1 MIRAAHSKP
10 AISKKF
16 TKTTTVKTLWT
27 NHFNLDLN
35 YKQQVYMM
43 SLKIKPTVTKDMS
56 YMLGRLVEASKKS
69 ITQTI
74 GANYYLTGDVIYALQ
89 PLKNPEEEVKLGSVE
104 GFTLYISQTSETFT
118 VGQVFTSECKSPEIL
133 RFLNVVLK
141 TFMES
146 RGFKEY
152 GKHASYFNTNEK
164 PVVLDK
170 GISIL
175 PGFKIT
181 VDKYIDSS
189 LKINIDTCFRI
200 SSTECIYYEYLN
212 YVSDARGDKDSARS
226 KFTFENI
233 VGKSFSLQNDLNRMI
248 KIHGVDPKKNLN
260 SPSPVDGYKSMREYF
275 EDKFSTML
283 REKDQFI
290 CFNERKK
297 KLPASEV
304 VTEAS
309 KKIQFGLERTYY
321 PSELLYGLGLKDY
334 QKKDFRI
341 MKQVAAVTKMNPQNK
356 MKAIMDCSN
365 LFKSICNGS
374 LDMKMAKKSQTPVE
388 CTILNNPEYTIR
400 DNKINKAKDGI
411 IFFKDKIFSNAEL
424 LDWAIIYESTD
435 EYLDDFY
442 NLLEESNSKL
452 GVPMNDPYCYA
463 MPSRPTVQDYKD
475 AIDECKAEKA
485 KIIILIIS
493 KATGENLYKKIKEYA
508 DLKAHVLTQCTIW
521 NDKTLTKKGF
531 FDKINYQICSKLGYP
546 LWIVQ
551 KPQVLQKEVTML
563 IGADVYHNKG
573 KESIAAVIATINKDY
588 SKYCSLS
595 NVQSVRGKEI
605 MDNIADMVMECVDT
619 FAATNKKLPKKILY
633 YRDGVGDT
641 MMDLVSKYEIVKIK
655 EMLAE
660 KYPQNTPLLT
670 FVVVTKRI
678 SVKSISQE
686 ASGQAFNPQS
696 GTIISSGITKKEMEF
711 FMVAQNVTE
720 GTATPTRYQVLL
732 NECGYSSDILHE
744 ITFFQAFNYY
754 GWSGAVK
761 VPAVCQYAHK
771 LAYHVGENYRQSNKF
786 MKQNLYYL

>member
-1 MIRAAHSKP
+1 MIRLAHSKP
-10 AISKKF
+10 AICKKF
-16 TKTTTVKTLWT
+16 IKTTTMKNLWT

-43 SLKIKPTVTKDMS
+43 SLKVKPTVTTDMNH
-56 YMLGRLVEASKKS
+56 MLSRLIDASKKS
-69 ITQTI
+69 LVQTL
-74 GANYYLTGDVIYALQ
+74 GSNYYLTGDVIYALQ
-89 PLKNPEEEVKLGSVE
+89 PLNDSAEEIKLATVE
-104 GFTLYISQTSETFT
+104 GYTLYITQTSETFT
-118 VGQVFTSECKSPEIL
+118 VGEVFTSECKTPEIL

-164 PVVLDK
+164 PVLLDK

-175 PGFKIT
+175 PGFRIT

-200 SSTECIYYEYLN
+200 SSADCIYYEYLN
-212 YVSDARGDKDSARS
+212 YVSEARGDKDSARS

-248 KIHGVDPKKNLN
+248 KIHGVDPKKTLS
-260 SPSPVDGYKSMREYF
+260 SPSPVDGYKTMRDYL
-275 EDKFSTML
+275 EDKFGTRL

-297 KLPASEV
+297 KLPEAAV
-304 VTEAS
+304 EAS

-321 PSELLYGLGLKDY
+321 PSELLYALGLKDY
-334 QKKDFRI
+334 QKKDYRI
-341 MKQVAAVTKMNPQNK
+341 MRQVAEITKMNPQNK
-356 MKAIMDCSN
+356 MKAIIQCST

-374 LDMKMAKKSQTPVE
+374 LDMKMAKNSQTPVQ

-400 DNKINKAKDGI
+400 DNKTMKAKDGI
-411 IFFKDKIFSNAEL
+411 IFFKEKIFSNAEL
-424 LDWAIIYESTD
+424 LNWAIIYECS
-435 EYLDDFY
+435 DDY
-442 NLLEESNSKL
+442 LEEFYDLLSESNKNL
-452 GVPMNDPYCYA
+452 GVPMKDPLWIP
-463 MPSRPTVQDYKD
+463 MRRNPDMQDYKD
-475 AIDECKAEKA
+475 AIDECKDEGA
-485 KIIILIIS
+485 KIIMLIIS
-493 KATGENLYKKIKEYA
+493 KSTGENLYKKIKEYA
-508 DLKAHVLTQCTIW
+508 DLKAQVLTQCTIW
-521 NDKTLTKKGF
+521 NDKTLAKKGF
-531 FDKINYQICSKLGYP
+531 FDKINFQICSKLGYP

-563 IGADVYHNKG
+563 IGADVYHNRG
-573 KESIAAVIATINKDY
+573 KESIAAVIATTNKDY

-595 NVQSVRGKEI
+595 NVQSFRGKEI
-605 MDNIADMVMECVDT
+605 MDNIADMVMECVET
-619 FAATNKKLPKKILY
+619 FVATNKRFPKKILF

-660 KYPQNTPLLT
+660 KYPENTPLLT

-678 SVKSISQE
+678 SVKSIDQE
-686 ASGQAFNPQS
+686 GSGQALNPKS

-732 NECGYSSDILHE
+732 NECGYSSDTLHE

>member
-1 MIRAAHSKP
+1 MIKAVNSRPMTSN
-10 AISKKF
+10 KF
-16 TKTTTVKTLWT
+16 TKSTITKNMWT

-43 SLKIKPTVTKDMS
+43 SLKVKPTLNKDNTH
-56 YMLGRLVEASKKS
+56 MLGRLIEASKKAL
-69 ITQTI
+69 TQVL
-74 GANYYLTGDVIYALQ
+74 GPKYYLTGDVIYALQ
-89 PLKNPEEEVKLGSVE
+89 PLSEPEAEVKLGSAE
-104 GFTLYISQTSETFT
+104 GYTLFVSQTSETFT

-141 TFMES
+141 TFMEAQ
-146 RGFKEY
+146 GFKEY
-152 GKHASYFNTNEK
+152 GKHASYFSKNVQ

-175 PGFKIT
+175 PGFRIT

-200 SSTECIYYEYLN
+200 SSAYSIYREYCT
-212 YVSDARGDKDSARS
+212 YVSEAKGDKDSARS

-233 VGKSFSLQNDLNRMI
+233 IGKSFSIQNDLNKMI

-260 SPSPVDGYKSMREYF
+260 SPSPVDGFKSIRDYF
-275 EDKFSTML
+275 QDKFGVTL

-297 KLPASEV
+297 KLPASES
-304 VTEAS
+304 T
-309 KKIQFGLERTYY
+309 KLCQFGLERTYY
-321 PSELLYGLGLKDY
+321 PSELLFALGLKDY

-341 MKQVAAVTKMNPQNK
+341 MRQVAAVTKMNPENK
-356 MKAIMDCSN
+356 MKAIMECSN

-374 LDMKMAKKSQTPVE
+374 LDMKMSKNSQTPVQ
-388 CTILNNPEYTIR
+388 CTVLSNPEYKVR
-400 DNKINKAKDGI
+400 DNKILKAKDGI
-411 IFFKDKIFSNAEL
+411 IFFKEKIFSKAEL
-424 LDWAIIYESTD
+424 FKWAIIYECTD
-435 EYLDDFY
+435 AYLDDFY
-442 NLLEESNSKL
+442 NELESSNEKL
-452 GVPMNDPYCYA
+452 GVPMEEPYCYA
-463 MPSRPTVQDYKD
+463 MPSKPNLQDYKE
-475 AIDECKAEKA
+475 AINECKLEGAN
-485 KIIILIIS
+485 IVLLIIG
-493 KATGENLYKKIKEYA
+493 KFTGENLYKKIKEYA
-508 DLKAHVLTQCTIW
+508 DLNAQVLTQCTIW
-521 NDKTLTKKGF
+521 NDKVFSKRGF

-551 KPQVLQKEVTML
+551 KPPALQNDDTML

-573 KESIAAVIATINKDY
+573 KESIAAVIATTNKNY
-588 SKYCSLS
+588 SQYCSLS

-619 FAATNKKLPKKILY
+619 YVTMNKKFPKKILF

-660 KYPQNTPLLT
+660 KFPKDTPQLT
-670 FVVVTKRI
+670 FVIVTKRI
-678 SVKSISQE
+678 SVKSVSDE
-686 ASGQAFNPQS
+686 GKGRVNNPLS
-696 GTIISSGITKKEMEF
+696 GTIISSGITKKDMEF